1 MTEHH
6 PAIGRHEVFAVVLD
20 DRRSG
25 ALVIEHQDLG
35 REPFAVK
42 PIANRRCARTG
53 NHDPKGVDLLAARQR
68 QHCQRRQAEQRH
80 RNPKQLFPETHT
92 RKLPEKSH
100 GCHSLGS
107 SVVAGVPPAIKLDQL
122 AQPHLGISTHQIP

>member
-1 MTEHH
+1 MTENH
-6 PAIGRHEVFAVVLD
+6 PAVRRHKIFPVIPD
-20 DRRSG
+20 NSRRR
-25 ALVIEHQDLG
+25 ALVIEHENLR
-35 REPFAVK
+35 REPFAVE
-42 PIANRRCARTG
+42 PITDRGPTKSGDDNPERA
-53 NHDPKGVDLLAARQR
+53 DLLTARQR
-68 QHCQRRQAEQRH
+68 QHGERGQAQQRH
-80 RNPKQLFPETHT
+80 RNPKQLFPEAHT